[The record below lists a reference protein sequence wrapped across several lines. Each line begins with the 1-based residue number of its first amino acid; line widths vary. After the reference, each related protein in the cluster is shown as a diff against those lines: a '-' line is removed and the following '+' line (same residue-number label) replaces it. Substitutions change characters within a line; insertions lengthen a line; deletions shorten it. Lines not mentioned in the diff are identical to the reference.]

1 MDAKMKNIWRKGVKS
16 SLLALFTVIL
26 SLSVTVTGKAYGG
39 TGQTIGA
46 EAAAGTEMPGQP
58 EIPLSFDVQR
68 FMLPEEARVL
78 VVVEGIGGSECR
90 VYVYERPDGEDDI
103 WEQRFCVPGRLGK
116 NGMSNNR
123 VMGDK
128 TTPIGVFE
136 MDTPFGQGDPLD
148 GFPENYVKV
157 TADYVWADETNRL
170 EPYWAGEGERVGTK
184 KYKGF
189 YEYVLNAGYNKN
201 AIEKKGTALFL
212 HCDIGKKEGSAGCVR
227 IPREQMIEVMRLYGV
242 YGDGACYIAQ
252 APWGT
257 FSFIY
262 DTFGANCG
270 LSPEGDFTSPQ
281 FPVISKEKGKE

>member
-1 MDAKMKNIWRKGVKS
+1 MDTKMKNVRRKGIQG
-16 SLLALFTVIL
+16 SLAVLFAVIL
-26 SLSVTVTGKAYGG
+26 SLSAPVTGKAYGE
-39 TGQTIGA
+39 TGQTAGA
-46 EAAAGTEMPGQP
+46 ESAAGTEMSAQP

-68 FMLPEEARVL
+68 FILPGEARVL
-78 VVVEGIGGSECR
+78 VVVEGTGGSECR
-90 VYVYERPDGEDDI
+90 VCVYERLEGENAI
-103 WEQRFCVPGRLGK
+103 WEQRFCVPGKLGK

-123 VMGDK
+123 VAGDK

-136 MDTPFGQGDPLD
+136 MDTPFGQGDPLE

-170 EPYWAGEGERVGTK
+170 EPCSDGEGERVGTK
-184 KYKGF
+184 KYKGS

-201 AIEKKGTALFL
+201 AIEEKGTALFL
-212 HCDIGKKEGSAGCVR
+212 HCDIGKKGGSAGCVR

-257 FSFIY
+257 FSLIY
-262 DTFGANCG
+262 DTFGTNFG
-270 LSPEGDFTSPQ
+270 LSPEGDFTGPQ
-281 FPVISKEKGKE
+281 

>member
-1 MDAKMKNIWRKGVKS
+1 MDTKMKNVRRKRIKGGLSV
-16 SLLALFTVIL
+16 LFTVIL
-26 SLSVTVTGKAYGG
+26 SLSAPVTGKAYGVMEQAAG
-39 TGQTIGA
+39 V
-46 EAAAGTEMPGQP
+46 EASAGTEMSAQP
-58 EIPLSFDVQR
+58 EILPLSFDVQR
-68 FMLPEEARVL
+68 FILPEEARVL
-78 VVVEGIGGSECR
+78 VAVEGTGGSECR
-90 VYVYERPDGEDDI
+90 VYVYERPDEENDI
-103 WEQRFCVPGRLGK
+103 WELRFCVPGKLGK

-123 VMGDK
+123 VAGDK

-136 MDTPFGQGDPLD
+136 MDTPFGQGDPLE

-157 TADYVWADETNRL
+157 NANYVWADETNRL
-170 EPYWAGEGERVGTK
+170 EPYSTGEGERVGTK
-184 KYKGF
+184 KYKGS

-212 HCDIGKKEGSAGCVR
+212 HCDIGKKGGSAGCVR

-262 DTFGANCG
+262 DTFGTNDG

-281 FPVISKEKGKE
+281 F